1 MQAPCPILLIPPILA
16 FAALGN
22 QRVIRKTEERV
33 GVPFVP
39 SLLFQERVGVPFV
52 PSALCAVTEGGCPF
66 LAFEEWVS
74 LFSFLAGNAGRDWRW
89 KPAGVRS

>member
-33 GVPFVP
+33 GVPFV
-39 SLLFQERVGVPFV
+39 L
-52 PSALCAVTEGGCPF
+52 SALCAVTEGGCPF